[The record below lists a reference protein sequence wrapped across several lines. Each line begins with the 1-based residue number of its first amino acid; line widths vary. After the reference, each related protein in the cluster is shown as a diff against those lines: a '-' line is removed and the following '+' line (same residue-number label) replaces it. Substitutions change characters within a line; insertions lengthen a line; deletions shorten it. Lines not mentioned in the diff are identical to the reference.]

1 VNETAQQPE
10 RKSLFHDLRIQII
23 GVALVPLLI
32 TISVFAAYFAHRE
45 IMAGW
50 DALDMRGNEVAQR
63 LAETASFDLFSGND
77 DYLKRLLD
85 YERIAQGCETIA
97 ISDQAQRWRLISG
110 QSDILPPPGVAAKQM
125 SWISGKRAFYLY
137 PVSLQKIA
145 ENDPYLEEGDKSKTT
160 LGVVAVVLKTDSIEK
175 SRKQILLATL
185 GLTSILLLGAGI
197 LAWRLSRTLTRPLQ
211 AVIAAVCEVAHGN
224 LNVQVVVRSKGDLGE
239 LERGV
244 NHMAGVMSRH
254 SLEMAQRVEEATHE
268 LRTQKLAAE
277 AAVMARSRFLAAASH
292 DLRQPMHALILLV
305 EALKE
310 KLRPGNGEPLRLTEH
325 IDASA
330 HAMQSLLN
338 SLLDIS
344 RLDAGVVVARPECF
358 AVDRIFQRLEQQYRP
373 LAMEKGVRL
382 RVHPSSVTLFTDPV
396 LLERIL
402 SNLLANAIR
411 YTDQGRIILG
421 VRRVQTDWALIEV
434 WDSGRGI
441 PKNFNEK
448 IFEEYFQLENPERD
462 RDKGLGLGLA
472 IVQRLARLLG
482 SPVEVRSSLGK
493 GSCFRVRMVRCEQA
507 DAQDNSASPYEDM
520 AAVRPGRSSLVAFID
535 DDESILE
542 AMTAVFD
549 QWGIDIAVGVDA
561 NQIKGDLLELGRKP
575 DAILTDYRLREGRTG
590 IEAITVLREAFGP
603 DIPAVLIT
611 GDTAA
616 TTIQAITNSGLPVL
630 YKPLQPAKLRAY
642 INHML
647 SPVVQESPSNE

>member
-1 VNETAQQPE
+1 
-10 RKSLFHDLRIQII
+10 
-23 GVALVPLLI
+23 
-32 TISVFAAYFAHRE
+32 
-45 IMAGW
+45 
-50 DALDMRGNEVAQR
+50 
-63 LAETASFDLFSGND
+63 
-77 DYLKRLLD
+77 
-85 YERIAQGCETIA
+85 
-97 ISDQAQRWRLISG
+97 
-110 QSDILPPPGVAAKQM
+110 
-125 SWISGKRAFYLY
+125 
-137 PVSLQKIA
+137 
-145 ENDPYLEEGDKSKTT
+145 
-160 LGVVAVVLKTDSIEK
+160 
-175 SRKQILLATL
+175 
-185 GLTSILLLGAGI
+185 
-197 LAWRLSRTLTRPLQ
+197 
-211 AVIAAVCEVAHGN
+211 
-224 LNVQVVVRSKGDLGE
+224 
-239 LERGV
+239 
-244 NHMAGVMSRH
+244 
-254 SLEMAQRVEEATHE
+254 
-268 LRTQKLAAE
+268 
-277 AAVMARSRFLAAASH
+277 
-292 DLRQPMHALILLV
+292 
-305 EALKE
+305 
-310 KLRPGNGEPLRLTEH
+310 
-325 IDASA
+325 
-330 HAMQSLLN
+330 
-338 SLLDIS
+338 
-344 RLDAGVVVARPECF
+344 
-358 AVDRIFQRLEQQYRP
+358 
-373 LAMEKGVRL
+373 MEKGVRL

-507 DAQDNSASPYEDM
+507 DAQDKSASPYEDM
-520 AAVRPGRSSLVAFID
+520 VAVRPGRSSLVAFID